1 MERDAGH
8 RGDAHLS
15 VGTRVAGE
23 GAGWWNGEMRCAPA
37 CTDHRPSPRGE
48 LGQVVVIDLV
58 APSAQDLGPGPE
70 PVEEQLLVALG
81 ALLEVAGAPPPPV
94 LPPPPGAGGAAG
106 ERGGGGAPPAR
117 FPRPRRSRWR
127 DAWSAVRPDYA
138 VCLVAPPGC
147 LCRRRVPVSPGPAGR
162 RGLIDPPPSASRPC
176 YGASHEAH
184 PA

>member
-23 GAGWWNGEMRCAPA
+23 GAGSWDRGMRCAPA

-81 ALLEVAGAPPPPV
+81 ALLEVAGAQPLAFLAPAVVDGGTHGQRSARTTRSVSLLRLAACAAVVYQYPPV
-94 LPPPPGAGGAAG
+94 RLAVAA
-106 ERGGGGAPPAR
+106 
-117 FPRPRRSRWR
+117 
-127 DAWSAVRPDYA
+127 
-138 VCLVAPPGC
+138 
-147 LCRRRVPVSPGPAGR
+147 
-162 RGLIDPPPSASRPC
+162 
-176 YGASHEAH
+176 
-184 PA
+184 